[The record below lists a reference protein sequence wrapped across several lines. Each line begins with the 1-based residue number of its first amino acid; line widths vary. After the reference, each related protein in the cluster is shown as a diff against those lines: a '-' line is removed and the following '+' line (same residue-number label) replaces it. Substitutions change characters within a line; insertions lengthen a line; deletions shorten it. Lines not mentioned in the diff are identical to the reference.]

1 MTETNDRFCF
11 CQLGQLHCSDTNSNY
26 WDNTDLVIV
35 IRTTATGAYNGIYII
50 FSNTEEDVDPDD
62 LDPEIR
68 TLKREELPRSL
79 SELPFSCARIEGI
92 TKLGDCREDYS
103 TLLSWADLVDQPLEI
118 VRAVRNQEGLILHAI
133 VEERKEGEKDEEGEE
148 GEEREKGA
156 EGEEVEGV

>member
-1 MTETNDRFCF
+1 MPATLLGLTMTETNDGFCF
-11 CQLGQLHCSDTNSNY
+11 CQLGQLHCSNTNGF
-26 WDNTDLVIV
+26 WDNTDLVFV
-35 IRTTATGAYNGIYII
+35 IRTTATGAPNGIYII
-50 FSNTEEDVDPDD
+50 FSNGEEVFDPDE

-103 TLLSWADLVDQPLEI
+103 TLLSWVDLVDQPLEI

-133 VEERKEGEKDEEGEE
+133 VEEGKE
-148 GEEREKGA
+148 GA
-156 EGEEVEGV
+156 EGAEVEGV